1 MKAIKTE
8 SGGRSRVEASG
19 ILFLRSLCRLTH
31 TGHAQYAKG
40 DGTAF
45 SDFLKRRFPD
55 LKSRCVERAENS
67 KRQDWSCEASWNLYN
82 LLGPILLYTIE
93 TL

>member
-1 MKAIKTE
+1 MREPRTQLTYAMDELNRQFQTYITKELGESMQAIQME

-40 DGTAF
+40 DGVAF
-45 SDFLKRRFPD
+45 SDFLKRRYP
-55 LKSRCVERAENS
+55 A
-67 KRQDWSCEASWNLYN
+67 
-82 LLGPILLYTIE
+82 
-93 TL
+93 